1 MYTLVFESKAES
13 NVEDLDITIRT
24 RVFAKLQYLCENCD
38 GHRHRALKGRH
49 SGKFSLKIGHYRAL
63 YTFDRRDRKV
73 TVHEVGHRS
82 NIY

>member
-13 NVEDLDITIRT
+13 DVEDLDITIRA
-24 RVFAKLQYLCENCD
+24 RVFAKLHYLCENCD
-38 GHRHRALKGRH
+38 EHRHRALKGRH
-49 SGKFSLKIGHYRAL
+49 GGKFSLKIGHYRAL
-63 YTFDRRDRKV
+63 YTFNKRDRKV